1 MNLTRPIAGGTETSA
16 AKMEDEAPTVV
27 QPEGWRKPKGYANG
41 MMGRGRLVLTGGLI
55 GWDENEVFAEGFI
68 PQVEQTLK
76 NVVTVVEAAGG
87 RPEHIARLT
96 WYVKSI
102 ATYRASL
109 AELGPVYRRV
119 LGRHYPAMALVEVA
133 DLVEEQALVEIEA
146 TAILP
151 D

>member
-1 MNLTRPIAGGTETSA
+1 MNLNPPIAGETETSA
-16 AKMEDEAPTVV
+16 AERDDEGLTVL
-27 QPEGWRKPKGYANG
+27 QPDGWKKPKGYANG

-55 GWDENEVFAEGFI
+55 GWDENEVFADGFI

-76 NVVTVVEAAGG
+76 NVVAVVAAAGG
-87 RPEHIARLT
+87 EPEHIARLT

-109 AELGPVYRRV
+109 IELGPVYRRV
-119 LGRHYPAMALVEVA
+119 LGRHYPAMALVEVS

>member
-1 MNLTRPIAGGTETSA
+1 MNVTRSVDALHEPLDEREAEAGLA
-16 AKMEDEAPTVV
+16 VL
-27 QPEGWRKPKGYANG
+27 QPSGWKKPKGYANG

-55 GWDENEVFAEGFI
+55 GWDENESFAEGFV

-76 NVVTVVEAAGG
+76 NVVAVVAAAGG
-87 RPEHIARLT
+87 EAEHIARLT

-102 ATYRASL
+102 ATYRDSL
-109 AELGPVYRRV
+109 PELGAVYRRT
-119 LGRHYPAMALVEVA
+119 LGRHYPAMALVEVC
-133 DLVEEQALVEIEA
+133 DLVEPQALVEIEA

>member
-41 MMGRGRLVLTGGLI
+41 MMGRGRLVLTGGLL

-76 NVVTVVEAAGG
+76 NVVAVVEAAGG

>member
-55 GWDENEVFAEGFI
+55 GWDENEVFVEGFI

-76 NVVTVVEAAGG
+76 NVVAVVEAAGG